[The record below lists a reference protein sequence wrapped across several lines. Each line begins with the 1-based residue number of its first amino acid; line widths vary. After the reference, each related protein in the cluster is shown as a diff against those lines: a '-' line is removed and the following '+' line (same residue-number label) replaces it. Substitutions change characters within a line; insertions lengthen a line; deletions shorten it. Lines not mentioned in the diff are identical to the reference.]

1 MSNIKKYIL
10 ILILLNTFQTQ
21 SFSQE
26 NIQIKIKID
35 DQIVTNFDL
44 EKEKNYLMA
53 LNPNLKN
60 LEKNLQYKI
69 AKDSI
74 AKEIIKKNELKKY
87 FELDGQD
94 TMISQFIKNFYTNL
108 GIDNESSF
116 EKYLNN
122 FGWTLDE
129 VKKKIK
135 IEVLWNQLIFD
146 RFIKQ
151 VKINKIELENKVNK
165 KKQTDL
171 RTLYDLSEIV
181 FQIEKG
187 KTLEKTIDFINQ
199 SITEIGFDN
208 TANLYSVTDSSK
220 IGGKI
225 GWIDNANLSPEIYNS
240 LKKIKIGEH
249 TPVINLNSKF
259 IILKL
264 NNIKKEKKIINK
276 EKELR
281 NLIKMEQNRQLDNF
295 SKIFFDKI
303 KINAKIYEY

>member
-21 SFSQE
+21 SLSQE

-240 LKKIKIGEH
+240 LKKIEIGEH

>member
-60 LEKNLQYKI
+60 LEKNLQYQI

-87 FELDGQD
+87 FELDRQD

-122 FGWTLDE
+122 FGWSLDE
-129 VKKKIK
+129 VKQKIK

-151 VKINKIELENKVNK
+151 VKINEIELEDKVNK
-165 KKQTDL
+165 KKQTDF

-187 KTLEKTIDFINQ
+187 KTLEKTIDSISQ
-199 SITEIGFDN
+199 SIVEIGFDN
-208 TANLYSVTDSSK
+208 TANLYSITDSSK

-240 LKKIKIGEH
+240 LKKIEIGEH

>member
-87 FELDGQD
+87 FELDRQD

-122 FGWTLDE
+122 FGWSLDE
-129 VKKKIK
+129 VKQKIK

-151 VKINKIELENKVNK
+151 VKINEIELEDKVNK
-165 KKQTDL
+165 KKQTDF

-187 KTLEKTIDFINQ
+187 KTLEKTIDSISQ
-199 SITEIGFDN
+199 SIVEIGFDN
-208 TANLYSVTDSSK
+208 TANLYSITDSSK

>member
-129 VKKKIK
+129 VKKK
-135 IEVLWNQLIFD
+135 N
-146 RFIKQ
+146 
-151 VKINKIELENKVNK
+151 
-165 KKQTDL
+165 
-171 RTLYDLSEIV
+171 
-181 FQIEKG
+181 
-187 KTLEKTIDFINQ
+187 
-199 SITEIGFDN
+199 
-208 TANLYSVTDSSK
+208 
-220 IGGKI
+220 
-225 GWIDNANLSPEIYNS
+225 
-240 LKKIKIGEH
+240 
-249 TPVINLNSKF
+249 
-259 IILKL
+259 
-264 NNIKKEKKIINK
+264 
-276 EKELR
+276 
-281 NLIKMEQNRQLDNF
+281 
-295 SKIFFDKI
+295 
-303 KINAKIYEY
+303 

>member
-60 LEKNLQYKI
+60 LEKNLQYQI

-122 FGWTLDE
+122 FGWSLDE
-129 VKKKIK
+129 VKQKIK
-135 IEVLWNQLIFD
+135 IEVL
-146 RFIKQ
+146 K
-151 VKINKIELENKVNK
+151 
-165 KKQTDL
+165 
-171 RTLYDLSEIV
+171 
-181 FQIEKG
+181 
-187 KTLEKTIDFINQ
+187 
-199 SITEIGFDN
+199 
-208 TANLYSVTDSSK
+208 
-220 IGGKI
+220 
-225 GWIDNANLSPEIYNS
+225 
-240 LKKIKIGEH
+240 
-249 TPVINLNSKF
+249 
-259 IILKL
+259 
-264 NNIKKEKKIINK
+264 
-276 EKELR
+276 
-281 NLIKMEQNRQLDNF
+281 
-295 SKIFFDKI
+295 
-303 KINAKIYEY
+303 

>member
-10 ILILLNTFQTQ
+10 ILILLNTFQTL
-21 SFSQE
+21 SLSQE

-35 DQIVTNFDL
+35 DQIVTNYDL

-122 FGWTLDE
+122 FGWSLDE
-129 VKKKIK
+129 VKQKIK

-165 KKQTDL
+165 KKQTDF

-187 KTLEKTIDFINQ
+187 KTLEKTIDSISQ
-199 SITEIGFDN
+199 SIVEIGFDN
-208 TANLYSVTDSSK
+208 TANLYSITDSSK

-240 LKKIKIGEH
+240 LKKIEIGEH

-303 KINAKIYEY
+303 KINTKIYEY

>member
-87 FELDGQD
+87 FELDRQD

>member
-1 MSNIKKYIL
+1 MSIIKKILL
-10 ILILLNTFQTQ
+10 ILFLLNTFQTQ

-26 NIQIKIKID
+26 NIEIKIKIN
-35 DQIVTNFDL
+35 DQIITNYDL

-60 LEKNLQYKI
+60 LESKLQYKI

-87 FELDGQD
+87 FDLDEQN

-108 GIDNESSF
+108 GIDNESNF

-129 VKKKIK
+129 VKQKIK

-151 VKINKIELENKVNK
+151 VKINEIELENKVNK
-165 KKQTDL
+165 KKLTDF
-171 RTLYDLSEIV
+171 RVLYDLSEIV
-181 FQIEKG
+181 FQIKKG
-187 KTLEKTIDFINQ
+187 GTLERTIQSINQ
-199 SITEIGFDN
+199 SITEIGFSN
-208 TANLYSVTDSSK
+208 TANLYSISDSSK

-225 GWIDNANLSPEIYNS
+225 GWIDETNLSPEIYNS
-240 LKKIKIGEH
+240 LKKIEIGEN

-264 NNIKKEKKIINK
+264 NNIKNEKKIIDK
-276 EKELR
+276 EKELK
-281 NLIKMEQNRQLDNF
+281 NLIKSEQNRQLDNF

-303 KINAKIYEY
+303 KINTKIYEY

>member
-10 ILILLNTFQTQ
+10 ILILLNTFQTL
-21 SFSQE
+21 SLSQE

-60 LEKNLQYKI
+60 LEKNLQYQI

-122 FGWTLDE
+122 FGWSLDE
-129 VKKKIK
+129 VKQKIK

-151 VKINKIELENKVNK
+151 VKINKIELEDKVNK
-165 KKQTDL
+165 KKQTDF

-187 KTLEKTIDFINQ
+187 KTLEKTIDSISQ
-199 SITEIGFDN
+199 SIAEIGFDN
-208 TANLYSVTDSSK
+208 TANLYSITDSSK

-240 LKKIKIGEH
+240 LKKIEIGEH

>member
-1 MSNIKKYIL
+1 MSIIKKTLL
-10 ILILLNTFQTQ
+10 ILFLLNTFQTQ
-21 SFSQE
+21 GFSQE
-26 NIQIKIKID
+26 NIEIKIKIN
-35 DQIVTNFDL
+35 DQIITNYDL

-60 LEKNLQYKI
+60 LESKLQYKI

-87 FELDGQD
+87 FELDKQN

-108 GIDNESSF
+108 GIDNESNF

-129 VKKKIK
+129 VKQKIK

-151 VKINKIELENKVNK
+151 VKIDEIELENKVNK
-165 KKQTDL
+165 KKLTDF
-171 RTLYDLSEIV
+171 RVLYDLSEIV
-181 FQIEKG
+181 FQIKKG
-187 KTLEKTIDFINQ
+187 GTLERTIQSINQ
-199 SITEIGFDN
+199 SITEIGFSN
-208 TANLYSVTDSSK
+208 TANLYSISDSSK

-225 GWIDNANLSPEIYNS
+225 GWIDETNLSPEIYNS
-240 LKKIKIGEH
+240 LKKIEIGEN

-264 NNIKKEKKIINK
+264 NNIKNEKKIIDK
-276 EKELR
+276 EKELK
-281 NLIKMEQNRQLDNF
+281 NLIKSEQNRQLDNF

-303 KINAKIYEY
+303 KINTKIYEY

>member
-1 MSNIKKYIL
+1 MSIIKKILL
-10 ILILLNTFQTQ
+10 ILFLLNTFQTQ

-26 NIQIKIKID
+26 NIEIKIKIN
-35 DQIVTNFDL
+35 DQIITNYDL

-60 LEKNLQYKI
+60 LESKLQYKI

-87 FELDGQD
+87 FELDKQN

-108 GIDNESSF
+108 GIDNESNF

-129 VKKKIK
+129 VKQKIK

-151 VKINKIELENKVNK
+151 VKINEIELENKVNK
-165 KKQTDL
+165 KKLTDF
-171 RTLYDLSEIV
+171 RVLYDLSEIV
-181 FQIEKG
+181 FQIKKG
-187 KTLEKTIDFINQ
+187 GTLERTIQSINQ
-199 SITEIGFDN
+199 SITEIGFSN
-208 TANLYSVTDSSK
+208 TANLYSISDSSK

-225 GWIDNANLSPEIYNS
+225 GWIDETNLSPEIYNS
-240 LKKIKIGEH
+240 LKKIEIGEN

-264 NNIKKEKKIINK
+264 NNIKNEKKIIDK
-276 EKELR
+276 EKELK
-281 NLIKMEQNRQLDNF
+281 NLIKSEQNRQLDNF

-303 KINAKIYEY
+303 KINTKIYEY

>member
-21 SFSQE
+21 SLSQE

-60 LEKNLQYKI
+60 LEKNLQYQI

-122 FGWTLDE
+122 FGWSLDE
-129 VKKKIK
+129 VKQKIK

>member
-122 FGWTLDE
+122 FGWSLDE
-129 VKKKIK
+129 VKQKIK

>member
-87 FELDGQD
+87 FELDRQD

-122 FGWTLDE
+122 FGWSLDE
-129 VKKKIK
+129 VKQKIK

-151 VKINKIELENKVNK
+151 VKINEIELEDKVNK
-165 KKQTDL
+165 KKQTDF

>member
-1 MSNIKKYIL
+1 MSIIKKILL
-10 ILILLNTFQTQ
+10 ILFLLNTFQTQ

-26 NIQIKIKID
+26 NIEIKIKIN
-35 DQIVTNFDL
+35 DQIITNYDL

-60 LEKNLQYKI
+60 LESKLQYKI

-87 FELDGQD
+87 FELDKQN

-108 GIDNESSF
+108 GIDNESNF

-129 VKKKIK
+129 VKQKIK

-151 VKINKIELENKVNK
+151 VKIDEIELENKVNK
-165 KKQTDL
+165 KKQTDF
-171 RTLYDLSEIV
+171 RVLYDLSEIV

-187 KTLEKTIDFINQ
+187 GTLERTIQSINQ
-199 SITEIGFDN
+199 SIAEIGFSN
-208 TANLYSVTDSSK
+208 TANLYSISDSSK

-225 GWIDNANLSPEIYNS
+225 GWIDETNLSPEIYNS
-240 LKKIKIGEH
+240 LKKIEIGEN

-264 NNIKKEKKIINK
+264 NNIKNEKKIIDK
-276 EKELR
+276 EKELK
-281 NLIKMEQNRQLDNF
+281 NLIKSEQNRQLDNF

-303 KINAKIYEY
+303 KINTKIYEY